1 MPAFLN
7 PPCIHQQ
14 LNDHSKP
21 PKLAHCTLH
30 TQITMAPVNPLNQ
43 QLQPQRQDCM
53 QPSVNKGADI
63 FSAFYTNAYF
73 ALLKLHQPQAV
84 LCDVDTVLQ
93 YKYTEY
99 FAIAGFCSQ
108 CTIVHLTLIPEKI
121 CICVLAFCILQFA

>member
-84 LCDVDTVLQ
+84 RC
-93 YKYTEY
+93 
-99 FAIAGFCSQ
+99 
-108 CTIVHLTLIPEKI
+108 
-121 CICVLAFCILQFA
+121 